1 MKMAILIPEKLVI
14 GKSGVNVQSLV
25 EWVLKHKLV
34 VVYRVT
40 VLFNWKQR
48 EIVDGKIQHVLLNQ
62 ALSVSGASGAYVQAR
77 VALDQGLELD
87 LVKAVTVLLHYMSLK
102 IVDGK
107 IQHVL
112 LNQEPSVSGLSG
124 VYVQKLVVV
133 VQDLELAPV

>member
-1 MKMAILIPEKLVI
+1 MKMAILIPEKLVN

-40 VLFNWKQR
+40 VLFNWKRR

-133 VQDLELAPV
+133 VQDLEVVPV